1 MLISLKLN
9 NCFIYNNE
17 VEFSMRAN
25 MHHKK
30 FKSNLTSFGSINV
43 LKAAMLI
50 GPNNAGKT
58 NFVRCLAAVRDM
70 MLNRSGTRMNS
81 NLFGDNPVAKF
92 EVVFLSGKTEY
103 LFEVKYNAQTNE
115 YLYERFAEVSYDVH
129 KNRKESTWFVKDMVN
144 QVYKC
149 ESSELLTVM
158 KVASKNNIL
167 IHLIDV
173 EHFEMLER
181 AKQIIVG
188 FAEKIDIIDMN
199 NIPLKKTIDMLK
211 MSDEKK
217 TKVVNFI
224 LNADLSM
231 DDYKYLSD
239 DELKVRIDLPEENIK
254 PQENALNVAAPIM
267 EMLHLA
273 SVYKEKV
280 VPSIIFDSTGTKKI
294 AAIASYVID
303 TLENGKILVVDELDN
318 SLHFK
323 LTRAIVALFN
333 NELNAEAQL
342 ICTVHDVSLLD
353 CQNLFRKD
361 QIWFAHKDRDNAYL
375 YSLTE
380 FTSEKDGVRG
390 ASDLIDRYRMG
401 VFGALPEPDLFKTLE
416 EVFVNGESS
425 SNQ

>member
-25 MHHKK
+25 MHHKR
-30 FKSNLTSFGSINV
+30 FKSNLTSFGQINI
-43 LKAAMLI
+43 LKTAMLI

-58 NFVRCLAAVRDM
+58 NFIRCLAAVRDM
-70 MLNRSGTRMNS
+70 MLNRSGIRMNS
-81 NLFGDNPVAKF
+81 NLFSDNPIAEF
-92 EVVFLSGKTEY
+92 EVVFLSEKTEY

-115 YLYERFAEVSYDVH
+115 YVYERFAEVSYDVH
-129 KNRKESTWFVKDMVN
+129 KNRKETTWFIKDTVD

-149 ESSELLTVM
+149 ENSELVTVM

-173 EHFEMLER
+173 EHFEMLEK

-217 TKVVNFI
+217 TKIVNFI

-239 DELKVRIDLPEENIK
+239 DELKVRIDLPEENVK

-273 SVYKEKV
+273 SVYKGKI

-303 TLENGKILVVDELDN
+303 ALENGKILVIDELDN

-390 ASDLIDRYRMG
+390 VSDLIDRYRMG

-416 EVFVNGESS
+416 EVFANG
-425 SNQ
+425 

>member
-25 MHHKK
+25 MHHKR
-30 FKSNLTSFGSINV
+30 FKSNLTSFGQIHV
-43 LKAAMLI
+43 LKTAMLI

-58 NFVRCLAAVRDM
+58 NFIRCLAAIRDM
-70 MLNRSGTRMNS
+70 MLNRSGIRMNS
-81 NLFGDNPVAKF
+81 NLFSDNPIAEF
-92 EVVFLSGKTEY
+92 EVVFLSEKTEY

-115 YLYERFAEVSYDVH
+115 YVYERFAEVSYDVH
-129 KNRKESTWFVKDMVN
+129 KNRKETTWFIKDTVD

-149 ESSELLTVM
+149 ENSELVTVM

-173 EHFEMLER
+173 EHFEMLEK
-181 AKQIIVG
+181 AKEIIVG

-217 TKVVNFI
+217 TKIVNFI

-239 DELKVRIDLPEENIK
+239 DELKVRIDLPEENVK

-273 SVYKEKV
+273 SVYKGKI

-303 TLENGKILVVDELDN
+303 ALENGKILVIDELDN

-390 ASDLIDRYRMG
+390 VSDLIDRYRIG

-416 EVFVNGESS
+416 EVFANG
-425 SNQ
+425 

>member
-9 NCFIYNNE
+9 KCFIYNNE

-25 MHHKK
+25 MHHKR
-30 FKSNLTSFGSINV
+30 FKSNLTSFGQIHV
-43 LKAAMLI
+43 LKTAMLI

-58 NFVRCLAAVRDM
+58 NFIRCMAAIRDM
-70 MLNRSGTRMNS
+70 MLNRSGIRMNS
-81 NLFGDNPVAKF
+81 NLFSDNPIAEF
-92 EVVFLSGKTEY
+92 EIVFLSGKREY
-103 LFEVKYNAQTNE
+103 LFEVKYNSQTNE
-115 YLYERFAEVSYDVH
+115 YIYERFAEVSYDVH
-129 KNRKESTWFVKDMVN
+129 KNRKETTWFVKDTVD

-149 ESSELLTVM
+149 ENSELVTVM

-173 EHFEMLER
+173 EHFEMLEK

-217 TKVVNFI
+217 TKIVNFI

-239 DELKVRIDLPEENIK
+239 DELKVRIDLPEENVK

-273 SVYKEKV
+273 SVYKGKI

-303 TLENGKILVVDELDN
+303 ALENGKILVIDELDN

-390 ASDLIDRYRMG
+390 VSDLIDRYRMG

-416 EVFVNGESS
+416 EVFANG
-425 SNQ
+425 

>member
-25 MHHKK
+25 MHHKR
-30 FKSNLTSFGSINV
+30 FKSNLTSFGQINI
-43 LKAAMLI
+43 LKTAMLV

-58 NFVRCLAAVRDM
+58 NFIRCLAAVRDM
-70 MLNRSGTRMNS
+70 MLNRSGIRMNS
-81 NLFGDNPVAKF
+81 NLFSDNPVAEF

-115 YLYERFAEVSYDVH
+115 YVYERFAEVSYDVH
-129 KNRKESTWFVKDMVN
+129 KNRKETTWFVKDTVD

-149 ESSELLTVM
+149 ENSELVTVM

-217 TKVVNFI
+217 TKIVNFI

-239 DELKVRIDLPEENIK
+239 DELKVRIDLPEENVK

-273 SVYKEKV
+273 SVYKGKI

-303 TLENGKILVVDELDN
+303 ALENGKILVIDELDN

-390 ASDLIDRYRMG
+390 VSDLIDRYRMG

-416 EVFVNGESS
+416 EVFANG
-425 SNQ
+425 

>member
-1 MLISLKLN
+1 MK
-9 NCFIYNNE
+9 
-17 VEFSMRAN
+17 
-25 MHHKK
+25 
-30 FKSNLTSFGSINV
+30 T
-43 LKAAMLI
+43 AMLI

-58 NFVRCLAAVRDM
+58 NFIRCLAAIRDM
-70 MLNRSGTRMNS
+70 MLNRSGIRMNS
-81 NLFGDNPVAKF
+81 NLFSDNPIAEF
-92 EVVFLSGKTEY
+92 EVVFLSEKTEY

-115 YLYERFAEVSYDVH
+115 YVYERFAEVSYDVH
-129 KNRKESTWFVKDMVN
+129 KNRKETTWFIKDTVD

-149 ESSELLTVM
+149 ENSELVTVM

-173 EHFEMLER
+173 EHFEMLEK

-217 TKVVNFI
+217 TKIVNFI

-239 DELKVRIDLPEENIK
+239 DELKVRIDLPEENVK

-273 SVYKEKV
+273 SVYKGKI

-303 TLENGKILVVDELDN
+303 ALENGKILVIDELDN

-390 ASDLIDRYRMG
+390 VSDLIDRYRMG

-416 EVFVNGESS
+416 EVFANG
-425 SNQ
+425 

>member
-25 MHHKK
+25 MHHKR
-30 FKSNLTSFGSINV
+30 FKSNLTSFGQIHV
-43 LKAAMLI
+43 LKTAMLI

-58 NFVRCLAAVRDM
+58 NFIRCMAAIRDM
-70 MLNRSGTRMNS
+70 MLNRSGIRMNS
-81 NLFGDNPVAKF
+81 NLFIDNPIAEF
-92 EVVFLSGKTEY
+92 EIVFLSGKREY
-103 LFEVKYNAQTNE
+103 LFEVKYNSQTNE
-115 YLYERFAEVSYDVH
+115 YVYERFAEVSYDVH
-129 KNRKESTWFVKDMVN
+129 KNKKETTWFVKDTVD

-149 ESSELLTVM
+149 ENSELVTVM

-173 EHFEMLER
+173 EHFEMLEKV
-181 AKQIIVG
+181 KQIIVG

-211 MSDEKK
+211 MSDEKQ
-217 TKVVNFI
+217 TKIVNFI

-239 DELKVRIDLPEENIK
+239 DELKVRIDLPEENVK

-273 SVYKEKV
+273 SVYKGKI

-303 TLENGKILVVDELDN
+303 ALENGKILVIDELDN

-390 ASDLIDRYRMG
+390 VSDLIDRYRMG

-416 EVFVNGESS
+416 EVFANG
-425 SNQ
+425 

>member
-25 MHHKK
+25 MHHKR
-30 FKSNLTSFGSINV
+30 FKSNLTSFGQIHV
-43 LKAAMLI
+43 LKTAMLI

-58 NFVRCLAAVRDM
+58 NFIRCLAAVRDM
-70 MLNRSGTRMNS
+70 MLNRSGIRMNS
-81 NLFGDNPVAKF
+81 NLFSDNPIAEF
-92 EVVFLSGKTEY
+92 EIVFLSGKREY
-103 LFEVKYNAQTNE
+103 LFEVKYNSQTNE
-115 YLYERFAEVSYDVH
+115 YIYERFAEVSYDVH
-129 KNRKESTWFVKDMVN
+129 KNRKETTWFVKDTVD

-149 ESSELLTVM
+149 ENSELVTVM

-173 EHFEMLER
+173 EHFEMLEK

-217 TKVVNFI
+217 TKIVNFI

-239 DELKVRIDLPEENIK
+239 DELKVRIDLPEENVK

-273 SVYKEKV
+273 SVYKGKI

-303 TLENGKILVVDELDN
+303 ALENGKILVIDELDN

-342 ICTVHDVSLLD
+342 MCTVHDVSLLD

-380 FTSEKDGVRG
+380 FKSEKDGVRG
-390 ASDLIDRYRMG
+390 VSDLIDRYRMG

-416 EVFVNGESS
+416 EVFANG
-425 SNQ
+425 